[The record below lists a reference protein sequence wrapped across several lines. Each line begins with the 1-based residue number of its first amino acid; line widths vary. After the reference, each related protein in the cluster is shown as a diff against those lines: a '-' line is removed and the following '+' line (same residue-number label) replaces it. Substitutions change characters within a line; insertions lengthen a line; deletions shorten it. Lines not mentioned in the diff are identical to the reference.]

1 MSTQNNRK
9 LLDEVREI
17 MRLHHYSIHTERNYC
32 DWIKKYIQ
40 FHKMSSRDDLQ
51 NGETKIEAFLTH
63 LAVNKDIAPAT
74 QNQAMNALVFLYKKV
89 LKIPLDQEINA
100 IRATRKTNVPVVM
113 TREETAKVL
122 SLMNGIP
129 QLAAKLMYGSG
140 LRISEAIRLRVQ
152 DIDYKMK
159 TLIVRSGKG
168 DKDRVTTFP
177 ASIIPFL
184 QAHLE
189 KVKVIHTE
197 DLAKGH
203 GAVYLPH
210 ALARKYPGADK
221 KWQWQYVFPARTLS
235 EDPRSGVIR
244 RHHVDPSVLNKSI
257 KMAVHAAGLNKRISA
272 HTLRHSFATH
282 LLQRG
287 TDIRTIQ
294 ALLGHND
301 VSTTMIYTHI
311 LNQGGHGVFSPLD
324 DLDIM

>member
-1 MSTQNNRK
+1 MSTQNDRK
-9 LLDEVREI
+9 LLDEVLEI
-17 MRLHHYSIHTERNYC
+17 MRLHHYSIHTERTYC

-40 FHKMSSRDDLQ
+40 FHKMRSREDLQ
-51 NGETKIEAFLTH
+51 NGEVKIEAFLTH

-89 LKIPLDQEINA
+89 LKTQLDKEINA
-100 IRATRKTNVPVVM
+100 VRASRKTNIPVVM

-122 SLMNGIP
+122 SLMNGTP

-152 DIDYKMK
+152 DIDYQMK

-197 DLAKGH
+197 EVAKGR

-210 ALARKYPGADK
+210 ALARKYPNADK
-221 KWQWQYVFPARTLS
+221 QWQWQYVFPARILS
-235 EDPRSGVIR
+235 KDPRSGVIR
-244 RHHVDPSVLNKSI
+244 RHHVDPSVLNKAI
-257 KMAVHAAGLNKRISA
+257 KMAVQAAGLHKKISA
-272 HTLRHSFATH
+272 HTFRHYVES
-282 LLQRG
+282 G
-287 TDIRTIQ
+287 
-294 ALLGHND
+294 
-301 VSTTMIYTHI
+301 
-311 LNQGGHGVFSPLD
+311 
-324 DLDIM
+324 IMGSAS

>member
-17 MRLHHYSIHTERNYC
+17 MRLHHYSIHTERTYC
-32 DWIKKYIQ
+32 EWIKQYTR
-40 FHKMSSRDDLQ
+40 FHKMSTRDDLQ

-63 LAVNKDIAPAT
+63 LAVNRDIAPAT

-152 DIDYKMK
+152 DIDYQMK

-184 QAHLE
+184 QAHLN
-189 KVKVIHTE
+189 KVKVIHVE
-197 DLAKGH
+197 DLAIGH

-210 ALARKYPGADK
+210 ALARKYPSADK
-221 KWQWQYVFPARTLS
+221 KWQWQYVFPSRDLS
-235 EDPRSGVIR
+235 TDPRSGVIR
-244 RHHVDPSVLNKSI
+244 RHHVDPSVINKAI
-257 KMAVHAAGLNKRISA
+257 RKAVQTAGLHKKISA
-272 HTLRHSFATH
+272 HTLRHYVES
-282 LLQRG
+282 G
-287 TDIRTIQ
+287 
-294 ALLGHND
+294 
-301 VSTTMIYTHI
+301 
-311 LNQGGHGVFSPLD
+311 
-324 DLDIM
+324 IMGRKTA